1 MKAAGKHR
9 TVVEAEP
16 ADAGREADAG
26 SRPASRRGRF
36 AWIGTAASLVL
47 ILVSLGVLWKLS
59 GEISWAELQTAFTA
73 VAAGRLGEA
82 FFFVAV
88 SYLFLTCYDALALRQ
103 LRLKMPYR
111 ITALA
116 SFTSYAVSFTLGFP
130 LITAATIRYWIYSKR
145 GLSAAKI
152 AALTVIAGFTFWLG
166 MGVVLGFSLIIE
178 AGQLA
183 SLTFQSIGV
192 NTTAR
197 LNQILGFGTL
207 GLVLGYLAWVSVKRR
222 YIKVRHWQLELPGAT
237 VSFSQMVVGIGDVCA
252 ATIRYWIYSKR
263 GLSAA
268 KIAALTVIAGF
279 TFWLGMGVVL
289 GFSLIIEAGQL
300 ASLTFQSIG
309 VNTTAR
315 LNQILGFGTLGLV
328 LGYLAWVS
336 VKRRYIKV
344 RHWQLELPGATV
356 SFSQMVVG
364 IGDVCAAAAVLY
376 MLMPEGMNLA
386 FTTFLA
392 IYVLAAMLGIA
403 SNAPGGIG
411 VFEATILLALSYLP
425 RESVL
430 GSLLLFRVCYY
441 VVPFVLALV
450 MLGVYEGF
458 QRLRRHQ
465 AANDP

>member
-1 MKAAGKHR
+1 MTFAGKHR
-9 TVVEAEP
+9 TVAEAEP
-16 ADAGREADAG
+16 AEADREGASGAAG
-26 SRPASRRGRF
+26 GSKRGRY
-36 AWIGTAASLVL
+36 AWIGTAASVVLV
-47 ILVSLGVLWKLS
+47 VASLFVLWKLS
-59 GEISWAELQTAFTA
+59 EEITWAELQKAFTTA
-73 VAAGRLGEA
+73 TTGQLAEA
-82 FFFVAV
+82 FGFVAI

-103 LRLKMPYR
+103 LRMKVPYR

-183 SLTFQSIGV
+183 SLTFKSIGV
-192 NTTAR
+192 NSSVR
-197 LNQILGFGTL
+197 LNQILGFG
-207 GLVLGYLAWVSVKRR
+207 A
-222 YIKVRHWQLELPGAT
+222 
-237 VSFSQMVVGIGDVCA
+237 
-252 ATIRYWIYSKR
+252 
-263 GLSAA
+263 
-268 KIAALTVIAGF
+268 
-279 TFWLGMGVVL
+279 
-289 GFSLIIEAGQL
+289 
-300 ASLTFQSIG
+300 
-309 VNTTAR
+309 
-315 LNQILGFGTLGLV
+315 LGLV

-376 MLMPEGMNLA
+376 MLMPEGMNLG

-411 VFEATILLALSYLP
+411 VFEATILIALSYLP

-441 VVPFVLALV
+441 VVPFALALL
-450 MLGVYEGF
+450 MLGFYEGLM
-458 QRLRRHQ
+458 RLRRHQ

>member
-1 MKAAGKHR
+1 MPVRSSRGGSGSARPGTTRAECTLRSTSGGGRRSHMTSAGKHR
-9 TVVEAEP
+9 TVAEAEP

-26 SRPASRRGRF
+26 SKPASMRGRY
-36 AWIGTAASLVL
+36 AWIGTVASLVL
-47 ILVSLGVLWKLS
+47 IVASLGVLWKLS
-59 GEISWAELQTAFTA
+59 EEISWAELQKAFTA
-73 VAAGRLGEA
+73 VAAAQLGEA
-82 FFFVAV
+82 FLFVAV

-237 VSFSQMVVGIGDVCA
+237 VSFSQMI
-252 ATIRYWIYSKR
+252 
-263 GLSAA
+263 
-268 KIAALTVIAGF
+268 
-279 TFWLGMGVVL
+279 
-289 GFSLIIEAGQL
+289 
-300 ASLTFQSIG
+300 
-309 VNTTAR
+309 
-315 LNQILGFGTLGLV
+315 
-328 LGYLAWVS
+328 
-336 VKRRYIKV
+336 
-344 RHWQLELPGATV
+344 
-356 SFSQMVVG
+356 VG

-441 VVPFVLALV
+441 LVPFIVALL
-450 MLGVYEGF
+450 MLGIYEGA
-458 QRLRRHQ
+458 QRLRRHR

>member
-1 MKAAGKHR
+1 MNFAGKHR
-9 TVVEAEP
+9 TVAKTEP
-16 ADAGREADAG
+16 AEASREADAASKAG
-26 SRPASRRGRF
+26 SKRGHF
-36 AWIGTAASLVL
+36 AWIGTIASLVL
-47 ILVSLGVLWKLS
+47 IVASLGVLWKLS
-59 GEISWAELQTAFTA
+59 EEITWAELHRAFTA
-73 VAAGRLGEA
+73 VTGAQLFEA
-82 FFFVAV
+82 FAAVGV

-103 LRLKMPYR
+103 LRLKVPYS

-183 SLTFQSIGV
+183 SLTFKSIGV
-192 NTTAR
+192 NTSVR
-197 LNQILGFGTL
+197 LNQ
-207 GLVLGYLAWVSVKRR
+207 V
-222 YIKVRHWQLELPGAT
+222 
-237 VSFSQMVVGIGDVCA
+237 
-252 ATIRYWIYSKR
+252 
-263 GLSAA
+263 
-268 KIAALTVIAGF
+268 
-279 TFWLGMGVVL
+279 
-289 GFSLIIEAGQL
+289 
-300 ASLTFQSIG
+300 
-309 VNTTAR
+309 
-315 LNQILGFGTLGLV
+315 LGFGTLGLV

-364 IGDVCAAAAVLY
+364 IGDVCAAAGVLY
-376 MLMPEGMNLA
+376 LLMPEGLNLG

-411 VFEATILLALSYLP
+411 VFEATVLLALSYLP
-425 RESVL
+425 REAVL

-441 VVPFVLALV
+441 LVPFVLALL
-450 MLGVYEGF
+450 MLGLYEGVL
-458 QRLRRHQ
+458 RLRRRR